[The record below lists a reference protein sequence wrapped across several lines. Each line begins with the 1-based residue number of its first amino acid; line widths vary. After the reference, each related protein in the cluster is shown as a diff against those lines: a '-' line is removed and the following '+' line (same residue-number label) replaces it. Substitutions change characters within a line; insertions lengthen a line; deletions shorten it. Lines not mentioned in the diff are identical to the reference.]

1 MERFPIRLPLYWQV
15 MIMNNGFYGKLAASN
30 LKKNGKIYIPYLLTC
45 IGTVMMFYLMQFLYT
60 NPWVKSHPSLQ
71 MIMGMGCFVVGLFA
85 FIFLFYT
92 NSFLMKQRKKE
103 IGLYNI
109 LGMEKRHIGRVMA
122 FENFYIGLMGI
133 GFGLVC
139 GILFSKLM
147 LLLLGRLL
155 DFNIGVKF
163 YISYGSVVT
172 TIIMFGIIFFLT
184 LIFNLHQIHL
194 AKPVE
199 LLQGG
204 NVGEKEPKAKW
215 VLALVGLA
223 CLGAGYV
230 MALTTKSPLEA
241 LSLFFIAVILV
252 ICGTYCLFTAGS
264 IVGLK
269 LLRNKK
275 NYYYKLKH
283 FTSVSGMIY
292 RMKQNAVGLAN
303 ICILSTMVLVMIST
317 TSCLFI
323 GSEDALRNQIPK
335 NIYINGYNI
344 SLHSGQKILE
354 NAKKTMDE
362 EKVKGKDWISYCFK
376 SLDLEKSAQ
385 GLVNASGNSSIKQR
399 VFTKFIPLKEYNRME
414 GTKETLD
421 EDELLV
427 YSPMIT
433 YQKGEKP
440 FANEDYQ
447 VAKQI
452 KNLSVEEDYTASY
465 VDLLYVIVPSEEQ
478 LYKLVGSLQEGDL
491 SPEEIGTL
499 YNYYLGVDVD
509 ISDKEQM
516 ALSEKIYQEI
526 QGKYNDQNYAFSYGC
541 VADGKEEFLSIYGG
555 LFFLG
560 IFLGLLF
567 TMAMILIIYY
577 KQISEGYDDKK
588 RFEIMQKVGMSK
600 KEVKQSIQSQ
610 VKTVFFLPLVTAVVH
625 LAFAFSMIRKLLSVL
640 SLTNVG
646 LFIACT
652 LITTGI
658 YILLYGIVYR
668 LTAKIYYRI
677 VES

>member
-1 MERFPIRLPLYWQV
+1 MVKSRILLLLYWQV
-15 MIMNNGFYGKLAASN
+15 MIMNKGLYGKLAVSN

-60 NPWVKSHPSLQ
+60 NKWVESHASLK
-71 MIMGMGCFVVGLFA
+71 MVLGMGCFVVGLFA

-122 FENFYIGLMGI
+122 FENIYVGFIGI
-133 GFGLVC
+133 GFGLLC

-147 LLLLGRLL
+147 LMLLARLLG
-155 DFNIGVKF
+155 FNIGVSF
-163 YISYGSVVT
+163 YVSYSGVIT

-184 LIFNLHQIHL
+184 LIFNLRQIHL

-204 NVGEKEPKAKW
+204 NLGEKEPKTKW
-215 VLALVGLA
+215 ILALIGLV
-223 CLGAGYV
+223 CLGTGYV
-230 MALTTKSPLEA
+230 MALTVKSPMEA
-241 LSLFFIAVILV
+241 LALFFVAVILV

-264 IVGLK
+264 IAGLK

-275 NYYYKLKH
+275 TYFYQLKH
-283 FTSVSGMIY
+283 FTSISGMIY

-323 GSEDALRNQIPK
+323 GSEDALRNQNPRD
-335 NIYINGYNI
+335 IYVDGFDITTK
-344 SLHSGQKILE
+344 SGQQILE
-354 NAKKTMDE
+354 NVKQTMSDEKIKTS
-362 EKVKGKDWISYCFK
+362 DWVSYCFREM
-376 SLDLEKSAQ
+376 DFEKSEK
-385 GLVNASGNSSIKQR
+385 GLTLVHKNATMENIVS
-399 VFTKFIPLKEYNRME
+399 TKLITLEEYNRME
-414 GTKETLD
+414 NKQETL
-421 EDELLV
+421 EQNEVFV
-427 YSPMIT
+427 YSPNLD
-433 YQKGEKP
+433 YQKGDQL
-440 FANEDYQ
+440 FAKEEYR
-447 VAKQI
+447 VAKQLT
-452 KNLSVEEDYTASY
+452 KLSVQYDYVENYKGLIY
-465 VDLLYVIVPSEEQ
+465 VVIPSEKQ
-478 LYKLVGSLQEGDL
+478 LFDLMGQSQEG
-491 SPEEIGTL
+491 EIEKF
-499 YNYYLGVDVD
+499 NFYLGVNVD
-509 ISDKEQM
+509 ATDKQEI
-516 ALSEKIYQEI
+516 ALSKKIMQKI
-526 QGKYNDQNYAFSYGC
+526 NNQNNLEYESLSSGC
-541 VADGKEEFLSIYGG
+541 MADSKEDFLSIYGG

-567 TMAMILIIYY
+567 TMAMVLIIYY

-600 KEVKQSIQSQ
+600 WEVKKSIQSQ
-610 VKTVFFLPLVTAVVH
+610 VKTVFFLPLVTAVIH
-625 LAFAFSMIRKLLSVL
+625 LAFAFKMIRKLLSVL
-640 SLTNVG
+640 NLTNVG
-646 LFIACT
+646 LFITCT
-652 LITTGI
+652 LVTTAVFVV
-658 YILLYGIVYR
+658 LYAVVYL

>member
-1 MERFPIRLPLYWQV
+1 
-15 MIMNNGFYGKLAASN
+15 MNKGLYGKLAVSN

-60 NPWVKSHPSLQ
+60 NKWVESHVSLK
-71 MIMGMGCFVVGLFA
+71 MVLGMGCFVVGLFA

-122 FENFYIGLMGI
+122 FENIYVGFIGI
-133 GFGLVC
+133 GFGLLC

-147 LLLLGRLL
+147 LLLLAKLL
-155 DFNIGVKF
+155 GFDIGVSF
-163 YISYGSVVT
+163 YVSYSAVIT

-184 LIFNLHQIHL
+184 LIFNLRQIHL

-204 NVGEKEPKAKW
+204 NLGEKEPKTKW
-215 VLALVGLA
+215 ILAIIGVA
-223 CLGAGYV
+223 CLGTGYV
-230 MALTTKSPLEA
+230 MALTVKSPMEA
-241 LSLFFIAVILV
+241 LALFFVAVILV

-264 IVGLK
+264 IAGLK

-275 NYYYKLKH
+275 SYFYQLKH
-283 FTSVSGMIY
+283 FTSISGMIY

-323 GSEDALRNQIPK
+323 GSEDALRNQSPRD
-335 NIYINGYNI
+335 I
-344 SLHSGQKILE
+344 SIKGSDITTKTGQQIVE
-354 NAKKTMDE
+354 NVKQTMSE
-362 EKVKGKDWISYCFK
+362 EKIKTSDWVSYCFRGMN
-376 SLDLEKSAQ
+376 LEKSEK
-385 GLVNASGNSSIKQR
+385 GLTLVGKNAVMENMVS
-399 VFTKFIPLKEYNRME
+399 TKLITLEEYNRME
-414 GTKETLD
+414 NKQETLEQD
-421 EDELLV
+421 EVFV
-427 YSPMIT
+427 YSPNLN
-433 YQKGEKP
+433 YQKGDQL
-440 FANEDYQ
+440 FAKEEYR
-447 VAKQI
+447 VAKQLT
-452 KNLSVEEDYTASY
+452 KLSVQHDYLGNY
-465 VDLLYVIVPSEEQ
+465 QGLIYVIFPSEKQ
-478 LYKLVGSLQEGDL
+478 LFEFTGQSQDGED
-491 SPEEIGTL
+491 EN
-499 YNYYLGVDVD
+499 YNFYLGVNVD
-509 ISDKEQM
+509 ATDKQEI
-516 ALSEKIYQEI
+516 ALSKKIMQKI
-526 QGKYNDQNYAFSYGC
+526 VSQNNLEDTTLYSDC
-541 VADGKEEFLSIYGG
+541 MADSKEDFLSIYGG

-567 TMAMILIIYY
+567 TMAMVLIIYY

-600 KEVKQSIQSQ
+600 WEVKKSIQSQ
-610 VKTVFFLPLVTAVVH
+610 VKTVFFLPLVTAVIH
-625 LAFAFSMIRKLLSVL
+625 LAFAFKMIRKLLSVL
-640 SLTNVG
+640 NLTNVG
-646 LFIACT
+646 LFITCT
-652 LITTGI
+652 IVTTAI
-658 YILLYGIVYR
+658 FVVLYAVVYL

>member
-1 MERFPIRLPLYWQV
+1 
-15 MIMNNGFYGKLAASN
+15 MNKGLYGKLAVSN

-60 NPWVKSHPSLQ
+60 NKWVESHASLK
-71 MIMGMGCFVVGLFA
+71 MVLGMGCFVVGLFA

-122 FENFYIGLMGI
+122 FENIYVGFIGI
-133 GFGLVC
+133 GFGLLC

-147 LLLLGRLL
+147 LMLLARLLG
-155 DFNIGVKF
+155 FNIGVSF
-163 YISYGSVVT
+163 YVSYSGVIT

-184 LIFNLHQIHL
+184 LIFNLRQIHL

-204 NVGEKEPKAKW
+204 NLGEKEPKTKW
-215 VLALVGLA
+215 ILALIGLV
-223 CLGAGYV
+223 CLGTGYV
-230 MALTTKSPLEA
+230 MALTVKSPMEA
-241 LSLFFIAVILV
+241 LALFFVAVILV

-264 IVGLK
+264 IAGLK

-275 NYYYKLKH
+275 TYFYQLKH
-283 FTSVSGMIY
+283 FTSISGMIY

-323 GSEDALRNQIPK
+323 GSEDALRNQNPRD
-335 NIYINGYNI
+335 IYVDGFDITTK
-344 SLHSGQKILE
+344 SGQQILE
-354 NAKKTMDE
+354 NVKQTMSDEKIKTS
-362 EKVKGKDWISYCFK
+362 DWVSYCFREM
-376 SLDLEKSAQ
+376 DFEKSEK
-385 GLVNASGNSSIKQR
+385 GLTLVHKKAAMENIVS
-399 VFTKFIPLKEYNRME
+399 TKLITLEEYNRME
-414 GTKETLD
+414 NKQETL
-421 EDELLV
+421 EQNEVFV
-427 YSPMIT
+427 YSPNLD
-433 YQKGEKP
+433 YQKGDQL
-440 FANEDYQ
+440 FAKEEYR
-447 VAKQI
+447 VAKQLT
-452 KNLSVEEDYTASY
+452 KLSVQYDYVENYKGLIY
-465 VDLLYVIVPSEEQ
+465 VVIPSEKQ
-478 LYKLVGSLQEGDL
+478 LFDLMGQSQEG
-491 SPEEIGTL
+491 EIEKF
-499 YNYYLGVDVD
+499 NFYLGVNVD
-509 ISDKEQM
+509 ATDKQEI
-516 ALSEKIYQEI
+516 ALSKKIMQKI
-526 QGKYNDQNYAFSYGC
+526 NNQNNLEYESLSSGC
-541 VADGKEEFLSIYGG
+541 MADSKEDFLSIYGG

-567 TMAMILIIYY
+567 TMAMVLIIYY

-600 KEVKQSIQSQ
+600 WEVKKSIQSQ
-610 VKTVFFLPLVTAVVH
+610 VKTVFFLPLVTAVIH
-625 LAFAFSMIRKLLSVL
+625 LAFAFKMIRKLLSVL
-640 SLTNVG
+640 NLTNVG
-646 LFIACT
+646 LFITCT
-652 LITTGI
+652 LVTTAVFVV
-658 YILLYGIVYR
+658 LYAVVYL

>member
-1 MERFPIRLPLYWQV
+1 MVKSRILLLLYWQV
-15 MIMNNGFYGKLAASN
+15 MIMNKGLYGKLAVSN

-60 NPWVKSHPSLQ
+60 NKWVESHASLK
-71 MIMGMGCFVVGLFA
+71 MVLGMGCFVVGLFA

-122 FENFYIGLMGI
+122 FENIYVGFIGI
-133 GFGLVC
+133 GFGLLC

-147 LLLLGRLL
+147 LMLLARLLG
-155 DFNIGVKF
+155 FNIGVSF
-163 YISYGSVVT
+163 YVSYSGVIT

-184 LIFNLHQIHL
+184 LIFNLRQIHL

-204 NVGEKEPKAKW
+204 NLGEKEPKTKW
-215 VLALVGLA
+215 ILALIGLV
-223 CLGAGYV
+223 CLGTGYV
-230 MALTTKSPLEA
+230 MALTVKSPMEA
-241 LSLFFIAVILV
+241 LALFFVAVILV

-264 IVGLK
+264 IAGLK

-275 NYYYKLKH
+275 TYFYQLKH
-283 FTSVSGMIY
+283 FTSISGMIY

-323 GSEDALRNQIPK
+323 GSEDALRNQNPRD
-335 NIYINGYNI
+335 IYVDGFDITTK
-344 SLHSGQKILE
+344 SGQQILE
-354 NAKKTMDE
+354 NVKQTMSDEKIKTS
-362 EKVKGKDWISYCFK
+362 DWVSYCFREM
-376 SLDLEKSAQ
+376 DFEKSEK
-385 GLVNASGNSSIKQR
+385 GLTLAHKNATMENIVS
-399 VFTKFIPLKEYNRME
+399 TKLITLEEYNRME
-414 GTKETLD
+414 NKQETL
-421 EDELLV
+421 EQNEVFV
-427 YSPMIT
+427 YSPNLD
-433 YQKGEKP
+433 YQKGDQL
-440 FANEDYQ
+440 FAKEEYR
-447 VAKQI
+447 VAKQLT
-452 KNLSVEEDYTASY
+452 KLSVQYDYVENYKGLIY
-465 VDLLYVIVPSEEQ
+465 VVIPSEKQ
-478 LYKLVGSLQEGDL
+478 LFDLMGQSQEG
-491 SPEEIGTL
+491 EIEKF
-499 YNYYLGVDVD
+499 NFYLGVNVD
-509 ISDKEQM
+509 ATDKQEI
-516 ALSEKIYQEI
+516 ALSKKIMQKI
-526 QGKYNDQNYAFSYGC
+526 NNQNNLEYESLSSGC
-541 VADGKEEFLSIYGG
+541 MADSKEDFLSIYGG

-567 TMAMILIIYY
+567 TMAMVLIIYY

-600 KEVKQSIQSQ
+600 WEVKKSIQSQ
-610 VKTVFFLPLVTAVVH
+610 VKTVFFLPLVTAVIH
-625 LAFAFSMIRKLLSVL
+625 LAFAFKMIRKLLSVL
-640 SLTNVG
+640 NLTNVG
-646 LFIACT
+646 LFITCT
-652 LITTGI
+652 LVTTAVFVV
-658 YILLYGIVYR
+658 LYAVVYL

>member
-1 MERFPIRLPLYWQV
+1 
-15 MIMNNGFYGKLAASN
+15 MNKGLYGKLAVSN

-60 NPWVKSHPSLQ
+60 NKWVESHASLK
-71 MIMGMGCFVVGLFA
+71 MVLGMGCFVVGLFA

-122 FENFYIGLMGI
+122 FENIYVGFIGI
-133 GFGLVC
+133 GFGLLC

-147 LLLLGRLL
+147 LMLLARLLG
-155 DFNIGVKF
+155 FNIGVSF
-163 YISYGSVVT
+163 YVSYSGVIT

-184 LIFNLHQIHL
+184 LIFNLRQIHL

-204 NVGEKEPKAKW
+204 NLGEKEPKTKW
-215 VLALVGLA
+215 ILALIGLV
-223 CLGAGYV
+223 CLGTGYV
-230 MALTTKSPLEA
+230 MALTVKSPMEA
-241 LSLFFIAVILV
+241 LALFFVAVILV

-264 IVGLK
+264 IAGLK

-275 NYYYKLKH
+275 TYFYQLKH
-283 FTSVSGMIY
+283 FTSISGMIY

-323 GSEDALRNQIPK
+323 GSEDALRNQNPRD
-335 NIYINGYNI
+335 IYVDGFDITTK
-344 SLHSGQKILE
+344 SGQQILE
-354 NAKKTMDE
+354 NVKQTMSDEKIKTS
-362 EKVKGKDWISYCFK
+362 DWVSYCFREM
-376 SLDLEKSAQ
+376 DFEKSEK
-385 GLVNASGNSSIKQR
+385 GLTLAHKNATMENIVS
-399 VFTKFIPLKEYNRME
+399 TKLITLEEYNRME
-414 GTKETLD
+414 NKQETL
-421 EDELLV
+421 EQNEVFV
-427 YSPMIT
+427 YSPNLD
-433 YQKGEKP
+433 YQKGDQL
-440 FANEDYQ
+440 FAKEEYR
-447 VAKQI
+447 VAKQLT
-452 KNLSVEEDYTASY
+452 KLSVQYDYVENYKGLIY
-465 VDLLYVIVPSEEQ
+465 VVIPSEKQ
-478 LYKLVGSLQEGDL
+478 LFDLMGQSQEG
-491 SPEEIGTL
+491 EIEKF
-499 YNYYLGVDVD
+499 NFYLGVNVD
-509 ISDKEQM
+509 ATDKQEI
-516 ALSEKIYQEI
+516 ALSKKIMQKI
-526 QGKYNDQNYAFSYGC
+526 NNQNNLEYESLSSGC
-541 VADGKEEFLSIYGG
+541 MADSKEDFLSIYGG

-567 TMAMILIIYY
+567 TMAMVLIIYY

-600 KEVKQSIQSQ
+600 WEVKKSIQSQ
-610 VKTVFFLPLVTAVVH
+610 VKTVFFLPLVTAVIH
-625 LAFAFSMIRKLLSVL
+625 LAFAFKMIRKLLSVL
-640 SLTNVG
+640 NLTNVG
-646 LFIACT
+646 LFITCT
-652 LITTGI
+652 LVTTAVFVV
-658 YILLYGIVYR
+658 LYAVVYL

>member
-1 MERFPIRLPLYWQV
+1 MVKSRIPLLLYWQV
-15 MIMNNGFYGKLAASN
+15 MIMNKGLYGKLAVSN

-60 NPWVKSHPSLQ
+60 NKWVESHVSLK
-71 MIMGMGCFVVGLFA
+71 MVLGMGCFVVGLFA

-122 FENFYIGLMGI
+122 FENIYVGFIGI
-133 GFGLVC
+133 GFGLLC

-147 LLLLGRLL
+147 LLLLAKLL
-155 DFNIGVKF
+155 GFNIGVSF
-163 YISYGSVVT
+163 YVSYSAVIT

-184 LIFNLHQIHL
+184 LIFNLRQIHL

-204 NVGEKEPKAKW
+204 NLGEKEPKTKW
-215 VLALVGLA
+215 ILAIIGVA
-223 CLGAGYV
+223 CLGTGYV
-230 MALTTKSPLEA
+230 MALTVKSPMEA
-241 LSLFFIAVILV
+241 LALFFVAVILV

-264 IVGLK
+264 IAGLK

-275 NYYYKLKH
+275 TYFYQLKH
-283 FTSVSGMIY
+283 FTSISGMIY

-323 GSEDALRNQIPK
+323 GSEDALRNQNPRD
-335 NIYINGYNI
+335 INVDGFDVNTK
-344 SLHSGQKILE
+344 SGQQILE
-354 NAKKTMDE
+354 NVKQTMLDEKIKTS
-362 EKVKGKDWISYCFK
+362 DWVSYCFREV
-376 SLDLEKSAQ
+376 DFEKSEK
-385 GLVNASGNSSIKQR
+385 GLTSVRKNTAMENIVS
-399 VFTKFIPLKEYNRME
+399 TKLITIEEYNRME
-414 GTKETLD
+414 NKQETLEQD
-421 EDELLV
+421 EVFV
-427 YSPMIT
+427 YSPNLD
-433 YQKGEKP
+433 YKKGEQL
-440 FANEDYQ
+440 FAKEEYR
-447 VAKQI
+447 VAKQLT
-452 KNLSVEEDYTASY
+452 KLSVQYDYVENYKGLIY
-465 VDLLYVIVPSEEQ
+465 VVVPSEKQ
-478 LYKLVGSLQEGDL
+478 LFDLVGQSQNGEV
-491 SPEEIGTL
+491 EKF
-499 YNYYLGVDVD
+499 NFYLGVNVD
-509 ISDKEQM
+509 ITDKQEI
-516 ALSEKIYQEI
+516 ALSRKVMQKIDNQDNLEYLSLSS
-526 QGKYNDQNYAFSYGC
+526 DC
-541 VADGKEEFLSIYGG
+541 MADSKEDFLSIYGG

-600 KEVKQSIQSQ
+600 WEVKKSIQSQ
-610 VKTVFFLPLVTAVVH
+610 VKTVFFLPLVTAVIH
-625 LAFAFSMIRKLLSVL
+625 LAFAFKMIRKLLSVL
-640 SLTNVG
+640 NLTNVG
-646 LFIACT
+646 LFITCT
-652 LITTGI
+652 IVTTAI
-658 YILLYGIVYR
+658 FVVLYAVVYL